1 MFKQIIVIR
10 NDLGMTEGKK
20 CVQTAHASLGAYK
33 RTDKKIVKKWESEGQ
48 KKVVL
53 EVDSKEKIQ
62 DLYKKLKKGRIS
74 CFLVEDAGL
83 TELEPGTITAL
94 GIGPE
99 REEVLDKITGGLKL
113 L

>member
-1 MFKQIIVIR
+1 M
-10 NDLGMTEGKK
+10 
-20 CVQTAHASLGAYK
+20 
-33 RTDKKIVKKWESEGQ
+33 KKWELEGQ

-53 EVDSKEKIQ
+53 EVDSKKKIL
-62 DLYKKLKKGRIS
+62 DLYKKLRKGGIP

-83 TELEPGTITAL
+83 TELKPGTITAL

-99 REEVLDKITGGLKL
+99 REEVLDKITGNLKL

>member
-1 MFKQIIVIR
+1 MFKQIIILR
-10 NDLGMTEGKK
+10 NDLGMSEGKK
-20 CVQTAHASLGAYK
+20 CVQTAHACLGAYK
-33 RTDKKIVKKWESEGQ
+33 KTDKKTVKKWELEGQ

-53 EVDSKEKIQ
+53 EVDSKKKIL
-62 DLYKKLKKGRIS
+62 DLYRKLKKEKIP

-99 REEVLDKITGGLKL
+99 REETLDKITGTLKL